1 VSERPYLSIGE
12 VLGLLLEEFPDIT
25 ISKIR
30 FLESQGLIEPER
42 TASGYR
48 KFYDADVDRLR
59 FILREQRENYLPL
72 KVIRDRLGDT
82 PAEGLPRGIR
92 NVTVTGSSAPSIA
105 DTVDAEFDDDSA
117 APIPAAVS
125 NGSTE
130 ATTPPEVVP
139 AAVTRSHPSARH
151 SGASLVADLV
161 EPPATVHTDV
171 PEKLPVAAVAV
182 PAAASH
188 TSAGTAP
195 PDPELAPASAPAST
209 PTRSAPAPRFSSLDD
224 TGTLARVLS
233 THLTRAELLEQS
245 GVDGATLDELESY
258 GLVTPRVL
266 GQQVVYEP
274 QASVVAEV
282 AAAFVALGI
291 EVRHLK
297 SWRTSA
303 EREAGL
309 FEQRIAPLL
318 RQRNPQAREQ
328 SIEILDQLVQLGGR
342 MRAAMVEQALRQ
354 YIDPH

>member
-48 KFYDADVDRLR
+48 KFYDGDVDRLR

-82 PAEGLPRGIR
+82 PPDGLPRGIR
-92 NVTVTGSSAPSIA
+92 NVQVAEAPA
-105 DTVDAEFDDDSA
+105 DDTDDT
-117 APIPAAVS
+117 PA
-125 NGSTE
+125 
-130 ATTPPEVVP
+130 PPEAVP
-139 AAVTRSHPSARH
+139 ATVTRSHPSARH
-151 SGASLVADLV
+151 SGSSLVADLV
-161 EPPATVHTDV
+161 EPPVTVHADTH
-171 PEKLPVAAVAV
+171 EKLPVAHVAV
-182 PAAASH
+182 PAAAA
-188 TSAGTAP
+188 TPPPAP
-195 PDPELAPASAPAST
+195 EPEPDPAPTVSTPSATPAPARTTPAARPST
-209 PTRSAPAPRFSSLDD
+209 IDD
-224 TGTLARVLS
+224 TGMLARVLS

-266 GQQVVYEP
+266 GQQIVYEP
-274 QASVVAEV
+274 QSSIVAEV

-328 SIEILDQLVQLGGR
+328 SIEILDQLVLLGGR

>member
-82 PAEGLPRGIR
+82 PPDGLPRGIR
-92 NVTVTGSSAPSIA
+92 NVTMS
-105 DTVDAEFDDDSA
+105 DSA
-117 APIPAAVS
+117 DPATDQAVIDEAAPVPPAAS
-125 NGSTE
+125 NGS
-130 ATTPPEVVP
+130 ADAPAAQAAPDVVP
-139 AAVTRSHPSARH
+139 ATVTRSHPSARH

-161 EPPATVHTDV
+161 EPPAAVHTDV
-171 PEKLPVAAVAV
+171 PDKLPVATVAV
-182 PAAASH
+182 PAVAASH
-188 TSAGTAP
+188 VPAAAP
-195 PDPELAPASAPAST
+195 PETEADADTEPPST
-209 PTRSAPAPRFSSLDD
+209 RPTPAPRFSSLDD

-233 THLTRAELLEQS
+233 THLTRAELLEES

-282 AAAFVALGI
+282 AAAFVGLGI

-309 FEQRIAPLL
+309 FEQRITPLL

>member
-1 VSERPYLSIGE
+1 MSERPYLSIGE

-82 PAEGLPRGIR
+82 PPDGLPRGIR
-92 NVTVTGSSAPSIA
+92 NVVVGDTPPSSDAPGPSASTAPNAPTPNGSVAAPSAPEA
-105 DTVDAEFDDDSA
+105 PDTDPD
-117 APIPAAVS
+117 P
-125 NGSTE
+125 
-130 ATTPPEVVP
+130 VP

-151 SGASLVADLV
+151 SGSSLVADLV
-161 EPPATVHTDV
+161 EAPVTAPTD
-171 PEKLPVAAVAV
+171 PTDKLPVPTVAV
-182 PAAASH
+182 PAAAP
-188 TSAGTAP
+188 TP
-195 PDPELAPASAPAST
+195 PAAARHVPAA
-209 PTRSAPAPRFSSLDD
+209 RSSSLDD

-258 GLVTPRVL
+258 GLITPRTL
-266 GQQVVYEP
+266 GQQIVYEP
-274 QASVVAEV
+274 QSSVVAEV
-282 AAAFVALGI
+282 AVAFVGLGI

>member
-1 VSERPYLSIGE
+1 MSERPYLSIGE

-48 KFYDADVDRLR
+48 KFYDADVERLR

-82 PAEGLPRGIR
+82 PPDGLPRGIR
-92 NVTVTGSSAPSIA
+92 NVAVGEATAGPGGPTTPANGAAAAAATATSRPAPS
-105 DTVDAEFDDDSA
+105 D
-117 APIPAAVS
+117 PAS
-125 NGSTE
+125 
-130 ATTPPEVVP
+130 PDVVP

-151 SGASLVADLV
+151 AATSVVADLV
-161 EPPATVHTDV
+161 EPPVSDPTDKV
-171 PEKLPVAAVAV
+171 PVPTVAV
-182 PAAASH
+182 PAAAPAASVPAAA
-188 TSAGTAP
+188 TSGRT
-195 PDPELAPASAPAST
+195 
-209 PTRSAPAPRFSSLDD
+209 SSLDD

-245 GVDGATLDELESY
+245 GVDGATLDELESF
-258 GLVTPRVL
+258 GLITPRVL

-274 QASVVAEV
+274 QSSIVAEV
-282 AAAFVALGI
+282 AVAFVALGI

-328 SIEILDQLVQLGGR
+328 SIEILDELVVLGGR
-342 MRAAMVEQALRQ
+342 LRAAMVEQALRQ
-354 YIDPH
+354 YIDPR